1 VFLQSNRITCKI
13 SAKEADISMKLGEI
27 ARNLECQLEGD
38 PDIEI
43 IGIATLETA
52 KEGEISFLTNIKYY
66 AEAKGTKA
74 SALIV
79 APDCSGISKPLLKH
93 SNPYLAFAKAIELL
107 LPVTPAIPSIHPTA
121 WISSSAKLGERV
133 SVAAFSLIGENV
145 VLEDDVTIGSH
156 CAIHQGAF
164 IGEKTIIHSG
174 CAIRERV
181 KIGKRCIIQ
190 NNAVIGSDGFG
201 FARQDDGSWYKI
213 YQAGTVVIEDDVE
226 IGAGSTIDRATL
238 GETRIKFGTK
248 VDNLVHIGH
257 GSEVGSHT
265 LLCAQVGLAGST
277 TVGNKV
283 ILAGQVG
290 AAGHLTIGD
299 GVMAT
304 AQSGIPGSIEPN
316 TWVSGSPA
324 MNHRDWLKSSA
335 VMPRLPEIQKAVKRL
350 ERRVEK
356 LEELS
361 KVKLEEHN
369 N

>member
-1 VFLQSNRITCKI
+1 
-13 SAKEADISMKLGEI
+13 MKLGEI
-27 ARNLECQLEGD
+27 ARKLECQLEGD
-38 PDIEI
+38 PGIEI
-43 IGIATLETA
+43 TGIATLEA
-52 KEGEISFLTNIKYY
+52 AREGEISFLTNIRYS
-66 AEAKGTKA
+66 AEAKATRA

-79 APDCSGISKPLLKH
+79 SPNCSGIIKPLLKH
-93 SNPYLAFAKAIELL
+93 PNPYLAFAKAIEML
-107 LPVTPAIPSIHPTA
+107 LPPPPVIPSIHPTA
-121 WISSSAKLGERV
+121 WVSSSAILGQRV
-133 SVAAFSLIGENV
+133 SVGAFSFIGEDV
-145 VLEDDVTIGSH
+145 AMEDDVLIGSH
-156 CAIHQGAF
+156 CAIHQGVT
-164 IGEKTIIHSG
+164 IGEKTVIHSG

-181 KIGKRCIIQ
+181 SIGRRCIVQ

-201 FARQDDGSWYKI
+201 FARQDDGTWYKI
-213 YQAGTVVIEDDVE
+213 YQAGTVIIEDDVE

-238 GETRIKFGTK
+238 GETRIKSGTK
-248 VDNLVHIGH
+248 LDNLVHVGH
-257 GSEVGSHT
+257 GCEVGNNT

-299 GVMAT
+299 GVTAT

-324 MNHRDWLKSSA
+324 MSHKDWLKSSA

-350 ERRVEK
+350 ERRIEK

-361 KVKLEEHN
+361 KVKAEGFEN
-369 N
+369 